1 MTADDGAQWIDD
13 DRALA
18 RLVTTLSGE
27 REYGLDTEFVAERSY
42 WPRLCLLQVAW
53 PGGVALVDP
62 LACDVHVLRP
72 VLDGPGTMITHAGGA
87 DIPIIDRACGA
98 RPTMLF
104 DTQVAAGFVG
114 LGTPSLVSLVR
125 GVLGEQLDKSQ
136 QLTDWSRRPLPEG
149 ARRYAAGDVA
159 HLLTLADELRSRL
172 ATRGRGEWATAECEA
187 LRAIEWPASDPETAW
202 WKIKGSRSM
211 RGERARVAQAVTAWR
226 ERRARELDRPA
237 RFVLS
242 ELVLTGIAARPPRD
256 EHELTRMRGAESLP
270 RHVARDVLAAVEA
283 GRAMD
288 RADQRLPPR
297 HDDDASLDAAVGL
310 LTAWVGQ
317 VAASEEVEPRLLA
330 TRDDLKA
337 LVNKRPNRL
346 DDGWRAEMVGDRL
359 RALLAGDAVLRLI
372 DGGRGVALEPSPDGA
387 RARE

>member
-1 MTADDGAQWIDD
+1 
-13 DRALA
+13 
-18 RLVTTLSGE
+18 
-27 REYGLDTEFVAERSY
+27 
-42 WPRLCLLQVAW
+42 
-53 PGGVALVDP
+53 
-62 LACDVHVLRP
+62 
-72 VLDGPGTMITHAGGA
+72 
-87 DIPIIDRACGA
+87 
-98 RPTMLF
+98 
-104 DTQVAAGFVG
+104 
-114 LGTPSLVSLVR
+114 
-125 GVLGEQLDKSQ
+125 
-136 QLTDWSRRPLPEG
+136 
-149 ARRYAAGDVA
+149 
-159 HLLTLADELRSRL
+159 
-172 ATRGRGEWATAECEA
+172 
-187 LRAIEWPASDPETAW
+187 
-202 WKIKGSRSM
+202 
-211 RGERARVAQAVTAWR
+211 
-226 ERRARELDRPA
+226 
-237 RFVLS
+237 
-242 ELVLTGIAARPPRD
+242 
-256 EHELTRMRGAESLP
+256 MRGAESLP

-337 LVNKRPNRL
+337 LVNKRPTRL